1 MEGDVLQNN
10 IKNLLDQKSVSQQA
24 CQAIWTAKL

>member
-24 CQAIWTAKL
+24 CQAI